1 MRPFALHRWLRAW
14 SRPTR
19 NRLSGDVSAGL
30 AVALLAVPQSLAYA
44 QLAVAAGVPPQHG
57 LYAAVIPAI
66 VGVLFGSSALLATG
80 PVALTSM
87 LTAAG
92 VGVLAAPG
100 SADVLRRG

>member
-1 MRPFALHRWLRAW
+1 MRPSALHRWLRAW

-19 NRLSGDVSAGL
+19 NSLSGDVSAGL

-44 QLAVAAGVPPQHG
+44 HLAGVPPQHG

-87 LTAAG
+87 LTAAS

-100 SADVLRRG
+100 SADVLRLG

>member
-19 NRLSGDVSAGL
+19 NSLSGDVSAGL

-44 QLAVAAGVPPQHG
+44 HWAVAAGVPPQHG

-100 SADVLRRG
+100 SADVLWSG